1 MGREYRM
8 SLFARLGKLVRG
20 FLGLFVG
27 GIEENN
33 AEYLIEYIKDGIEK
47 RKREAQQQILEIQ
60 TSVELIKIEMKSAEK
75 NLNIINQR
83 IEMAEK
89 QKDKELTD
97 ELLRQ
102 EGELIRTHEA
112 QGMAYKSALE
122 EVATIRE
129 NYRTFESEMD
139 SRLSELKTIRTQSK
153 VASLR
158 ENINLANFKYLNK
171 DNGMND
177 LIVSMDRVR
186 EIVNRKNARANAV
199 ESLNMDD
206 SGLKIKKIATKA
218 YEDRAIARV
227 DAILSNNTETN
238 IK

>member
-1 MGREYRM
+1 M